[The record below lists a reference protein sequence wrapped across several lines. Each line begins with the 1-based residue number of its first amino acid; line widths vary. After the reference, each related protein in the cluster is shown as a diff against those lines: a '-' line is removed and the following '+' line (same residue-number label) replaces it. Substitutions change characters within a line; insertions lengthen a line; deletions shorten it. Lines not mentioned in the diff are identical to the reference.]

1 MVNSEAYGS
10 AVLTCNQMGACDR
23 WTVEQD
29 FASGME
35 LMENA
40 GAAVADVIMRR
51 FADASPIHVFCG
63 PGNNGGDG
71 YVVARMMKHRGADV
85 RLYALAKPK
94 PGTDASLAAQLWDGE
109 VLTFEDFRCEGSNGL
124 LIDAVFGAG
133 FTGKLPEAV
142 SDVFRRAQNYPMRKL
157 AIDVPSGLYGDT
169 GLFSFA
175 MPFDATVTFFRKK
188 PGHICGYGPEICGE
202 ITVADIGVRAD
213 FADEHRPAIFENS
226 PALWRDQLQ
235 DRLRGTHKYRQGHV
249 AVFSGPRFQ
258 TGASRLSAQAAA
270 RVGAGAVTLLG
281 SEGALD
287 VHANHV
293 TSIMLKEL
301 ETQDARQALASLNN
315 VSAGVLGPGFG
326 DFEEARELCV
336 SCLQS
341 NADTSLKTFVMDA
354 DAISSFAAD
363 PEQLFA
369 ATHANPETTVVLTPH
384 EGEFDRLFP
393 DLAADNTL
401 GKLQKTLAAAKRA
414 HSVIIYKGSDTV
426 IASPDDELDG
436 EALAAINT
444 NGTTALATAGSGDVL
459 AGIIAGLAAQGMKPF
474 FAACAAVWMHG
485 EAGRKSGPICI
496 AEDLV
501 DALRM
506 VRNSLHREN

>member
-29 FASGME
+29 IASGIE

-71 YVVARMMKHRGADV
+71 YVVARLMRHRGIDV

-94 PGTDASLAAQLWDGE
+94 PGTDAALAAQLWDGD
-109 VLTFEDFRCEGSNGL
+109 VLSFEDFLPEGNNCL
-124 LIDAVFGAG
+124 LVDAVFGAG
-133 FTGKLPEAV
+133 FNGKLPEEVA
-142 SDVFRRAQNYPMRKL
+142 DAFRRSQNYPMRKL

-202 ITVADIGVRAD
+202 IIVADIGVRAD
-213 FADEHRPAIFENS
+213 FSGEHRPAIFENS
-226 PALWRDQLQ
+226 PELWRDLLHT
-235 DRLRGTHKYRQGHV
+235 RLRRTHKYRQGHV
-249 AVFSGPRFQ
+249 AIFSGPRFQ

-293 TSIMLKEL
+293 TSIMLKVL
-301 ETQDARQALASLNN
+301 ETRDVHDALESLNN
-315 VSAGVLGPGFG
+315 VVAGVLGPGFG
-326 DFEEARELCV
+326 DFEEARDLCL
-336 SCLQS
+336 SCLQ
-341 NADTSLKTFVMDA
+341 AETSTALKTFVMDA
-354 DAISSFAAD
+354 DAISAFADD

-369 ATHANPETTVVLTPH
+369 AARASSDTRLVLTPH
-384 EGEFDRLFP
+384 EGEFARLFP

-414 HSVIIYKGSDTV
+414 QAVIIYKGSDTV
-426 IASPDDELDG
+426 IASPDG
-436 EALAAINT
+436 EEGGDALAAINT

-459 AGIIAGLAAQGMKPF
+459 AGIVAGLSAQGMKPF

-485 EAGRKSGPICI
+485 EAGRKAGPICI

-501 DALRM
+501 DVLRE
-506 VRNSLHREN
+506 VRSDLHEED